1 MTIKDQL
8 TVALREVERDAKNLS
23 LQLSDDF
30 FKELDQEEIVGGD
43 VEVNVSI
50 RTAAG
55 SAFRFVYQIKGFVRV
70 QCDRCLEEVTLP
82 VECSETVKVCND
94 DEIEDNGE
102 TVVIPSSQLTYNMAW
117 DIYEIIDVNLPLQR
131 VHADGQCNPDMLSRF
146 SIEEDSESD
155 DVF

>member
-55 SAFRFVYQIKGFVRV
+55 STFRFVYQIKGFVRV

-155 DVF
+155 NEF

>member
-1 MTIKDQL
+1 MTLKDQL
-8 TVALREVERDAKNLS
+8 TVALREVEREEKTLS
-23 LQLSDDF
+23 LQLADDF
-30 FKELDQEEIVGGD
+30 FKELDQKEIVGGN

-155 DVF
+155 DEF